1 MKQLYFRN
9 GNGKTITVEV
19 TDEVATAYRESLREE
34 WRGNAKEHY
43 HIVSLDAAM
52 VAGHDFADER
62 ECIDEIILL
71 EEEMVA
77 QKEVLGKLTEAL
89 SSLTPLQRATLHKV
103 YVLHMSQVAI
113 AREEGVAKQIIS
125 KRLIRIHTRLKKILE
140 KL

>member
-1 MKQLYFRN
+1 MKHIYVKDES
-9 GNGKTITVEV
+9 GKKVYLEV
-19 TDEVATAYRESLREE
+19 MDEVAAAYRECLREE

-43 HIVSLDAAM
+43 HIISLDAA
-52 VAGHDFADER
+52 VAAGHDFADER
-62 ECIDEIILL
+62 ERIDETLLL

-77 QKEVLGKLTEAL
+77 QKVLLGKLTEAL

-103 YVLHMSQVAI
+103 YALHMSQVAI
-113 AREEGVAKQIIS
+113 AREEGVSKQIIS